1 MEQLTRVNESGTTVI
16 IVISVNIWYDNKEKQ
31 FWQRQSIRSLSDD
44 TLKEL
49 MDILANDKEVLRL
62 YHLREMAQI
71 DYNSGMKKAKDEGR
85 AEGRAEGKAEEKIE
99 VARNMKADRESVE
112 KIIRY
117 TGLSKEEIEKLPRI
131 ERGTL

>member
-1 MEQLTRVNESGTTVI
+1 
-16 IVISVNIWYDNKEKQ
+16 
-31 FWQRQSIRSLSDD
+31 
-44 TLKEL
+44 

-71 DYNSGMKKAKDEGR
+71 DCNSVMKKAKD
-85 AEGRAEGKAEEKIE
+85 EGRAEGKAEEKIE
-99 VARNMKADRESVE
+99 VARNMKADGESVE
-112 KIIRY
+112 KIMRY